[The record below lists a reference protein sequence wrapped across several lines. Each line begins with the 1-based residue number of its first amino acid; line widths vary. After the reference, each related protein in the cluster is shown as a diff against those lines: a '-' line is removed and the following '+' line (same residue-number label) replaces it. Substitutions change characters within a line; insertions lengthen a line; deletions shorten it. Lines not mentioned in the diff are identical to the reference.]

1 MSIHFKEIK
10 LAIQK
15 QQQITIRLLDG
26 EVIEGIP
33 ESCTDRVKLR
43 SNNGVV
49 YVPLADIE
57 HVSRL
62 IQLERKKDPAST

>member
-1 MSIHFKEIK
+1 MWNKELKI
-10 LAIQK
+10 AIQK
-15 QQQITIRLLDG
+15 RQRITICLLDG
-26 EVIEGIP
+26 VVIEGIP

-43 SNNGVV
+43 NDNGVV
-49 YVPLADIE
+49 YVPIADIE